1 MKKTKVQKREKETN
15 KPLYDFTD
23 IIQYRDGDFHII
35 NKEFFY
41 LS

>member
-15 KPLYDFTD
+15 KTLYDFTD
-23 IIQYRDGDFHII
+23 IIQYRDGDFHIVD
-35 NKEFFY
+35 KEFFY